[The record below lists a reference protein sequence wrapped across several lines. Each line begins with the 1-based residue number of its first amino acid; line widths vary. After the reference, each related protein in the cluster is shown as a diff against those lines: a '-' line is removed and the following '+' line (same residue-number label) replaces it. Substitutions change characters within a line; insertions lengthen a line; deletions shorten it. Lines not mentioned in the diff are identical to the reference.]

1 MFVDT
6 NPWRVGV
13 CVNVPL
19 NIGNVKELSVKMY
32 ANELGVVWWQGLK
45 LRLSH
50 IAVDQEADQAGRS
63 QWQIDS
69 SKDAPTDLL
78 TPARPT
84 S

>member
-1 MFVDT
+1 
-6 NPWRVGV
+6 
-13 CVNVPL
+13 
-19 NIGNVKELSVKMY
+19 
-32 ANELGVVWWQGLK
+32 VVWWQGLK

>member
-32 ANELGVVWWQGLK
+32 ANELGVVWWQG
-45 LRLSH
+45 R
-50 IAVDQEADQAGRS
+50 GRRIS
-63 QWQIDS
+63 VSLGPAWFTWQVPGQPG
-69 SKDAPTDLL
+69 AME
-78 TPARPT
+78 
-84 S
+84 